1 MYKELVSY
9 WLDGQKKW
17 DKYKDDVQ
25 FYATGIRNFFLKQ
38 LKLEDAHYLKL
49 FNPRDTDS
57 KVIEDK
63 LYKLEEIINLSEGG
77 WAKIGMR
84 LLLEKDKNSFPK
96 VQFLFS
102 ISIKIIDQQ
111 WTVKLSDSS
120 KSHSFVVYDR
130 NDPNDYT
137 KLWEEFINLLKEQI
151 LNDLENWLNCE
162 EKARIGFLRELSSQK
177 SN

>member
-84 LLLEKDKNSFPK
+84 LLLERDKNSFPK
-96 VQFLFS
+96 VQFLF
-102 ISIKIIDQQ
+102 IIKIKIIENK
-111 WTVKLSDSS
+111 WFVKLSETSTE
-120 KSHSFVVYDR
+120 HSFDVYER
-130 NDPNDYT
+130 EDPNNYLQ
-137 KLWEEFINLLKEQI
+137 LWEEFTNLFKEQTI
-151 LNDLENWLNCE
+151 NDLDNWLSC
-162 EKARIGFLRELSSQK
+162 KGRTSIGFIKQL
-177 SN
+177 NNI